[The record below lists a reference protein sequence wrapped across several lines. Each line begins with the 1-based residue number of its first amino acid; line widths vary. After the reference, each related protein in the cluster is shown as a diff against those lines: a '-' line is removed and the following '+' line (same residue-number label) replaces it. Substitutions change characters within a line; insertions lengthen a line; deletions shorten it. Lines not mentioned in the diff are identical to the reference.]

1 MTPEIYDKK
10 LYSDIKKEADKLFSS
25 KTGIY
30 KSSWIV
36 SQYIKR
42 GGKYIGN
49 KPKNTGLKR
58 WYKEIWVD
66 LSRPVVQD
74 DGKKIGYKNCGRN
87 SQKDP
92 KYPLCRPSKR
102 VNKNTPLTVS
112 EIDTSRLDGMIKEK
126 QIKKSKKN
134 MKFKKIDK

>member
-1 MTPEIYDKK
+1 MSPEPSDKK
-10 LYSDIKKEADKLFSS
+10 LYSEIKREADTVFSS

-36 SQYIKR
+36 KEYVKR
-42 GGKYIGN
+42 GGEYIGN
-49 KPKNTGLKR
+49 KPKNSGLKR

-66 LSRPVVQD
+66 LSRPVLD
-74 DGKKIGYKNCGRN
+74 PKGKIIGYKDCGRN

-92 KYPLCRPSKR
+92 GYPLCRPMKKVNSK
-102 VNKNTPLTVS
+102 TPLTVS
-112 EIDTSRLDGMIKEK
+112 EIDKTKINGMIKEK
-126 QIKKSKKN
+126 RIKKDKKN